1 MNSNKTIKHFKN
13 MKYLVTI
20 GLMMATILVSC
31 DSKKTEETNEAQYS
45 CPMHPE
51 VIGKEGDECPK
62 CGMKLTEPV
71 KHEHSENSEMGDMK
85 NESMAEMKDEAMPT
99 MNHENMSSMKTD
111 GSIFKLIDN
120 YISLKNALVNDDA
133 KKAGDAGKSML
144 SVLKTINVAAFN
156 KEQAKLYT
164 NLSEDISEHAEHI
177 YENKSKIDHQREHF
191 EMLSKDM
198 LDLVKAFGAS
208 GKIYED
214 FCPMYND
221 NKGGMWLSE
230 TKDIKNP
237 YFGLSMATCGS
248 VKATY

>member
-1 MNSNKTIKHFKN
+1 
-13 MKYLVTI
+13 MKYLMI
-20 GLMMATILVSC
+20 FSLLMATVLVSC
-31 DSKKTEETNEAQYS
+31 NSTKTEERQDEQFS

-51 VIGKEGDECPK
+51 VIGNKDDECPK

-71 KHEHSENSEMGDMK
+71 KHEHAENGEMGDMK
-85 NESMAEMKDEAMPT
+85 NGSMAEMNDEKMPE
-99 MNHENMSSMKTD
+99 MSHENMSSGKTD
-111 GSIFKLIDN
+111 GSVYKLIDS
-120 YISLKNALVNDDA
+120 YISLKNALANDDA
-133 KKAGDAGKSML
+133 KKAGDEGKAML
-144 SVLKTINVAAFN
+144 AVLKSVNVGAFN
-156 KEQAKLYT
+156 SEQKKLFT
-164 NLSEDISEHAEHI
+164 NLSEDILEHAEHI

-198 LDLVKAFGAS
+198 LDMVKTFGAS

-237 YFGLSMATCGS
+237 YFGPSMTTCGS